1 MARYYVY
8 GNNFLSWT
16 TLKLQKPIIQLIKE
30 FDSLLTF
37 LPVVINELLC
47 LNIVRTLKLYCSL
60 NYLLMIV
67 CFEIDIYILTTDKY
81 KYV

>member
-67 CFEIDIYILTTDKY
+67 YFEIDIYILTTDKY

>member
-47 LNIVRTLKLYCSL
+47 LNIIRTLKLYCSL
-60 NYLLMIV
+60 NNLLMIV
-67 CFEIDIYILTTDKY
+67 YFEIEIYILTTDKY
-81 KYV
+81 K

>member
-60 NYLLMIV
+60 NNLLMIV
-67 CFEIDIYILTTDKY
+67 YFEIEIYILTTDKY
-81 KYV
+81 K

>member
-60 NYLLMIV
+60 NNLLMIV
-67 CFEIDIYILTTDKY
+67 NFEIEIYILTTDKY
-81 KYV
+81 K